1 MAMDDP
7 CFTSGDVLVR
17 DRIPSSQ
24 TVILQNWIAME
35 GFWVH
40 AMRGYCVCMEPN
52 LCLIL
57 PLLVVLL
64 LLVVVVLLV
73 QLTLIQLSQYLPGC
87 CLPLLILLLL
97 LTI

>member
-40 AMRGYCVCMEPN
+40 AMRGYCVFMEPN

-57 PLLVVLL
+57 P